1 MAEEPENFDDLRW
14 CKCGH
19 QACVHL
25 DDGCGICPFGKCKAF
40 ELDASRPIP
49 TMSTLD
55 ELKEFDELLEPVV
68 SCLSPSQAW
77 ALRRQ

>member
-1 MAEEPENFDDLRW
+1 MADGPENFDDLRW

-25 DDGCGICPFGKCKAF
+25 EDGCGICELGKCKAF

-49 TMSTLD
+49 TISSFDDLR
-55 ELKEFDELLEPVV
+55 EFDELLEPLV

-77 ALRRQ
+77 ALRHQ